1 MSTPTDRALV
11 FDMDGVLIDSE
22 PLWRRAEIEIFAGV
36 GLSITETDC
45 YQTQGLRID
54 EAVGFWFAR
63 APWSGPTPTEV
74 AHTVV
79 ERMVELIR
87 AEGVPMP
94 GALESIEAARRGGW
108 RLAVASSSSDR
119 LIGTVLD
126 RFDLARLF
134 ECTRSAEH
142 EAHGKPHPDVYLAA
156 ARELALPTRACVAVE
171 DSAHGVTS
179 ALAAGLRGVAVP
191 PPETRDDPRFAAAT
205 MRLASLEALPAR
217 LAELAVRTE
226 TGTD

>member
-1 MSTPTDRALV
+1 M
-11 FDMDGVLIDSE
+11 
-22 PLWRRAEIEIFAGV
+22 
-36 GLSITETDC
+36 
-45 YQTQGLRID
+45 
-54 EAVGFWFAR
+54 
-63 APWSGPTPTEV
+63 
-74 AHTVV
+74 
-79 ERMVELIR
+79 
-87 AEGVPMP
+87 
-94 GALESIEAARRGGW
+94 
-108 RLAVASSSSDR
+108 
-119 LIGTVLD
+119 LD

-179 ALAAGLRGVAVP
+179 ALAAGMRWPVP